1 MKTYIVKYHDHQGNG
16 WTGQAHAFDVRQAIS
31 SFLELNPECHRIVS
45 CVPAP
50 EWI

>member
-16 WTGQAHAFDVRQAIS
+16 WTGQAHASDVRQAML
-31 SFLELNPECHRIVS
+31 SFLELNPQARKIVS

-50 EWI
+50 EW